1 MGAGRVRGGRGA
13 GAGDGCGAGAATC
26 SHGDVAQQRSPSG
39 SPAVPGPV
47 DLGSAACTSSPR
59 PVAGRVSGARPRVP
73 RRDRRGCGNA
83 SGAAAAASNL
93 PTSRWP
99 KLAAGRRPGLGRGH
113 RLASAGVECRLM
125 GGRRRRGA
133 GRRPRATSGWC
144 CRERMCGE
152 GLRGGGGVQGATP
165 GPAQRLVRMKA
176 CRRGRARPTAGVLLQ
191 IPKAKSATLTEAP
204 EPHAAT
210 RPPPSRRR

>member
-1 MGAGRVRGGRGA
+1 MGAGRARGGCRRWVRGGRGA
-13 GAGDGCGAGAATC
+13 GAATC
-26 SHGDVAQQRSPSG
+26 CHGDVAQHRSPSG

-83 SGAAAAASNL
+83 SGAATAASNL

-99 KLAAGRRPGLGRGH
+99 KPAAGRRPGLGRGH

-125 GGRRRRGA
+125 GGRR
-133 GRRPRATSGWC
+133 PRATSGWC
-144 CRERMCGE
+144 CRGRMCGE
-152 GLRGGGGVQGATP
+152 GLRDGGGVQGATP

-176 CRRGRARPTAGVLLQ
+176 CRRGRAWPTAGVLLQ

-204 EPHAAT
+204 EPHAVT